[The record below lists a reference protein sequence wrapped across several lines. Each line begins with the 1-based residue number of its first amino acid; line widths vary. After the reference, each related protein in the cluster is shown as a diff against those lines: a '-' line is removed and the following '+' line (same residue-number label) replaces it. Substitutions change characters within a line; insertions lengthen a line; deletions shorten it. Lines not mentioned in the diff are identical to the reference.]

1 MDTVELSRR
10 LENMI
15 RLGTVAAVDHVKA
28 LCRVDSGGLLTD
40 WLPWFE
46 RRAGQTRT
54 WDPPTVGEQVLV
66 LSPSGEPAGGLVLVG
81 LYRAAHPAPDN
92 SPDTHVIDFPDGAHI
107 VYDHVAGALTA
118 SGIQTARIEAAVS
131 VTIDTPY
138 THITG
143 QLEVD
148 ELITYHAGIAGQGG
162 GHGTLITGDIVQTGG
177 VVSSN
182 GIVLDSHTHTG
193 VQPGGGSSGAP
204 Q

>member
-10 LENMI
+10 LENLI
-15 RLGTVAAVDHVKA
+15 RLGTVAAVDHAKA

-81 LYRAAHPAPDN
+81 LYRALHPAPDA
-92 SPDTHVIDFPDGAHI
+92 SPDTHVIDFPDGARI
-107 VYDHVAGALTA
+107 AYDHASGALTA
-118 SGIQTARIEAAVS
+118 TGIQTARIVAAVS
-131 VTIDTPY
+131 VTIAAPH

-148 ELITYHAGIAGQGG
+148 ELLTYHAGIAGEGG
-162 GHGTLITGDIVQTGG
+162 GHGTLISGDIVQEGG

-182 GIVLDSHTHTG
+182 GIVLNTHTHTG